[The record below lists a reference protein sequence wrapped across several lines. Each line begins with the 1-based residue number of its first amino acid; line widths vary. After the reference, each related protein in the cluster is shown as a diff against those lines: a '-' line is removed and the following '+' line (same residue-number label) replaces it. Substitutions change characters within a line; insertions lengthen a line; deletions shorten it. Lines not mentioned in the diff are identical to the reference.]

1 MSKGAESMERDDLE
15 PRKRRGE
22 ALAALAKEDLGLLG
36 LAELE
41 GRITALEAEIAR
53 IRVEIGKKHG
63 TRSAAE
69 ALFKK

>member
-1 MSKGAESMERDDLE
+1 MASDDLE

-22 ALAALAKEDLGLLG
+22 ALAALAREDLDLLG
-36 LAELE
+36 VEELNE
-41 GRITALEAEIAR
+41 RITALEAEIMR
-53 IRVEIGKKHG
+53 IRTQIEKKQG

>member
-1 MSKGAESMERDDLE
+1 MDTDDLE

-22 ALAALAKEDLGLLG
+22 ALAALAREDLALLG
-36 LAELE
+36 IEELQD
-41 GRITALEAEIAR
+41 RIRSLEAEIAR
-53 IRVEIGKKHG
+53 IRAQLDKKHG

>member
-1 MSKGAESMERDDLE
+1 MNADDLE

-36 LAELE
+36 IEELE
-41 GRITALEAEIAR
+41 ERISLLEAEISR
-53 IRVEIGKKHG
+53 IRAQIERKHG
-63 TRSAAE
+63 SRSAAE

>member
-1 MSKGAESMERDDLE
+1 MDTDDLE

-22 ALAALAKEDLGLLG
+22 ALAALAREDLSLLG
-36 LAELE
+36 IEELQE
-41 GRITALEAEIAR
+41 RIKSLETEIAR
-53 IRVEIGKKHG
+53 IQAQLERKHG

>member
-1 MSKGAESMERDDLE
+1 MDSDDLE

-22 ALAALAKEDLGLLG
+22 ALAALAREDLSLLG
-36 LAELE
+36 LEELDE
-41 GRITALEAEIAR
+41 RIRTLEAEIGR
-53 IRVEIGKKHG
+53 IRLQIEKKRG

>member
-1 MSKGAESMERDDLE
+1 MERDDLE

-22 ALAALAKEDLGLLG
+22 ALGALAKEDLGLLG

-41 GRITALEAEIAR
+41 ERITLLEAEIAR